1 MNFTSEAF
9 LNRTPYCRAWDSLPR
24 HIFDTLVDE
33 GFSPRQTDGELL
45 AVGCLRVGNPDE
57 SLELG
62 GQPAAVFS
70 PLVWG
75 YDPNDPDI
83 HMVPEDYLMALVA
96 AAAARLPQPV
106 DREDLEQI
114 RSTLWDLLIK
124 VTQGPMSTTYGPL
137 QYTYDR
143 RDMQTW
149 HNRKSPPP
157 LLQPELLKWR
167 HWRPGQV
174 ATLEPTTQRS
184 LELHLRSRWAE
195 RLTAHFAPY
204 AEHLPNLEAVTR
216 DSDFR
221 VELKHVLG
229 DARFRSIRQHCLV

>member
-1 MNFTSEAF
+1 MFPDAF
-9 LNRTPYCRAWDSLPR
+9 PAIPG
-24 HIFDTLVDE
+24 LVHGE
-33 GFSPRQTDGELL
+33 G
-45 AVGCLRVGNPDE
+45 LRVGNPDE

-96 AAAARLPQPV
+96 AAAARLSQPV

-124 VTQGPMSTTYGPL
+124 VTQGPMSSTYSPL
-137 QYTYDR
+137 QYTYHR

-174 ATLEPTTQRS
+174 NL
-184 LELHLRSRWAE
+184 
-195 RLTAHFAPY
+195 
-204 AEHLPNLEAVTR
+204 LPNGLWN
-216 DSDFR
+216 
-221 VELKHVLG
+221 
-229 DARFRSIRQHCLV
+229 SICAADGRNASPLTLRPMLSTSPT